1 MIPEENR
8 EQFIQDLFWNM
19 REVHDVNAELAKA
32 LESRQKASSPIV
44 DQIGD
49 IMLQHVASF
58 GPFVQYG
65 AHQMVSRYVLE
76 TEKSTNPAFMEFV
89 EVLFSFHAWHTT
101 TTRRNSCSILDY
113 RKITTITQAGIECL
127 LDKANHA
134 FGPIQFA
141 TSRDP
146 QAYPCRPSRSG
157 VDSQS
162 HECHFRVSKRCQS

>member
-1 MIPEENR
+1 MIAEENR

-89 EVLFSFHAWHTT
+89 EVFHAWWWWWCTT
-101 TTRRNSCSILDY
+101 GAGNSCS
-113 RKITTITQAGIECL
+113 
-127 LDKANHA
+127 
-134 FGPIQFA
+134 
-141 TSRDP
+141 S
-146 QAYPCRPSRSG
+146 
-157 VDSQS
+157 V
-162 HECHFRVSKRCQS
+162 